1 MNRKIH
7 FGGIF
12 AASILLA
19 LMLLGFRPEPLAEAA
34 RNGPGDIPVATKQH
48 LVETYGK
55 LPLSFEANL
64 GQTSSQVKFLSRAQ
78 GYTLFLTRH
87 AEAVL
92 VLGKSAPK
100 RTPAQPAD
108 KLAAFVEPQRE
119 AVPPAVL
126 RMKLVGAKLTP
137 QVEGVEEFPGKANYI
152 IGNDPKKWRTNVPTY
167 AKVRYHEV
175 YPGVDLV
182 YYGKQRQLEHDFIV
196 APGADPSSIT
206 LGFAGAEKMSL
217 DPRRGALVLS
227 VKGGEV
233 RFEKP
238 RIYQELGGTWREISG
253 GYVLKNANGV
263 GFAVAAYD
271 ANKPLVIDPTLFYST
286 YLGGSGEDLGLGIA
300 ADGVGN
306 AYVTGETGST
316 DFPGASSSMIQSSN
330 GGGFDAF
337 VAKINAAGT
346 ALVYSTYLGGSSDDL
361 GFGIAVDAAGNAYVT
376 GETGSTDFHGASS
389 SMIQSSNGGGFD
401 AFVAK
406 INAGGTALVYSTYL
420 GGSSDDLGFGIAAD
434 GAGNAYVT
442 GYTLSTDF
450 PGASSSMIQSSNGGG
465 FDAFVAKFNAGGTA
479 LVYSTYLGGSGDDAG
494 QGIAVDAA
502 GHAYVTGYTFSTNFP
517 TTLLAFQSSNAGSAD
532 AFVTKLNP
540 TGSAPLVYST
550 YLGGTD
556 PDVGQGI
563 AVDATGNAYV
573 TGNTV
578 STDFPTTLLAFQ
590 SANAG
595 STDAFVTKLN
605 PAGSVPLVYSTYLG
619 GSGDDFGQGI
629 AVDAAGNAYVTGYT
643 GSTNFPTTAGA
654 FQIANAGSNDA
665 FVTTLNPAGS
675 APLVF
680 STYLGGSSDDFGFGI
695 AVDAAG
701 NAYVT
706 GQTLSTNFTTTPGV
720 FQSTNAGN
728 SDAFV
733 TKIAGF
739 STCKPEKDD
748 VEGHGHERGDDGR
761 EGEFH
766 FCKSSGDMD
775 FDERDRDGKIGRRMK
790 GKMRTVTVLGDQA
803 IISGSGTLA
812 DGTPVNYTAVFLG
825 NQPVVGTNHFAISW
839 IAANG
844 SVFQT
849 SGPLT
854 DGSIVVQP
862 Q

>member
-1 MNRKIH
+1 MNCKIH

-19 LMLLGFRPEPLAEAA
+19 LMLLGFRPEPLAEAT
-34 RNGPGDIPVATKQH
+34 RNGHGDIPVATKQH
-48 LVETYGK
+48 PLETYGK

-126 RMKLVGAKLTP
+126 RMKLLGAKLTP
-137 QVEGVEEFPGKANYI
+137 QVESVDEFPGKANYI

-167 AKVRYHEV
+167 AKVRYREV

-300 ADGVGN
+300 ADGAGN
-306 AYVTGETGST
+306 AYVTGETLST
-316 DFPGASSSMIQSSN
+316 VFPGASSSTIQSSN
-330 GGGFDAF
+330 GGGIDAF
-337 VAKINAAGT
+337 VAKFNAGGT

-406 INAGGTALVYSTYL
+406 
-420 GGSSDDLGFGIAAD
+420 
-434 GAGNAYVT
+434 
-442 GYTLSTDF
+442 
-450 PGASSSMIQSSNGGG
+450 
-465 FDAFVAKFNAGGTA
+465 FNAGGTA
-479 LVYSTYLGGSGDDAG
+479 LVYSTYLGGSGDEVG

-502 GHAYVTGYTFSTNFP
+502 GHAYVTGFTVSTNFP
-517 TTLLAFQSSNAGSAD
+517 TTAGAFQIDNAGSAD

-540 TGSAPLVYST
+540 AGSAPLVYST
-550 YLGGTD
+550 YLGGSD

-563 AVDATGNAYV
+563 AVDAAGNAYV

-578 STDFPTTLLAFQ
+578 STNFPTTAGVFQ
-590 SANAG
+590 IDNAG
-595 STDAFVTKLN
+595 GADAFVTKLN
-605 PAGSVPLVYSTYLG
+605 PAGAAPLVYSTYLG
-619 GSGDDFGQGI
+619 GSSDDFGQGI

-665 FVTTLNPAGS
+665 FVT
-675 APLVF
+675 
-680 STYLGGSSDDFGFGI
+680 
-695 AVDAAG
+695 
-701 NAYVT
+701 
-706 GQTLSTNFTTTPGV
+706 
-720 FQSTNAGN
+720 
-728 SDAFV
+728 
-733 TKIAGF
+733 KIAGF
-739 STCKPEKDD
+739 STCKPEKHD

-775 FDERDRDGKIGRRMK
+775 FDERDRDGKIVGRPMK

-812 DGTPVNYTAVFLG
+812 DG
-825 NQPVVGTNHFAISW
+825 
-839 IAANG
+839 
-844 SVFQT
+844 
-849 SGPLT
+849 
-854 DGSIVVQP
+854 
-862 Q
+862 

>member
-12 AASILLA
+12 ATSILLA

-48 LVETYGK
+48 LLETYGK

-137 QVEGVEEFPGKANYI
+137 QVLGVDEFPGKANYI

-167 AKVRYHEV
+167 AKVRYREV

-271 ANKPLVIDPTLFYST
+271 ANKPLVIDPTLSYST
-286 YLGGSGEDLGLGIA
+286 YLGGGGDDLGLGIA
-300 ADGVGN
+300 ADGAGN

-316 DFPGASSSMIQSSN
+316 DFPGAISSNGGGSDAFVAKINAAGTALVYSTYLGGSGDDFGQGIAVDAAGNAYVTGYTGSTNFPGASSSTIQSSN
-330 GGGFDAF
+330 GGGIDAF

-346 ALVYSTYLGGSSDDL
+346 ALVYSTYLGGSSVDE

-406 INAGGTALVYSTYL
+406 FNAGGTALVYSTYL

-442 GYTLSTDF
+442 GYTLS
-450 PGASSSMIQSSNGGG
+450 
-465 FDAFVAKFNAGGTA
+465 
-479 LVYSTYLGGSGDDAG
+479 
-494 QGIAVDAA
+494 
-502 GHAYVTGYTFSTNFP
+502 
-517 TTLLAFQSSNAGSAD
+517 
-532 AFVTKLNP
+532 
-540 TGSAPLVYST
+540 
-550 YLGGTD
+550 
-556 PDVGQGI
+556 
-563 AVDATGNAYV
+563 
-573 TGNTV
+573 
-578 STDFPTTLLAFQ
+578 
-590 SANAG
+590 
-595 STDAFVTKLN
+595 
-605 PAGSVPLVYSTYLG
+605 
-619 GSGDDFGQGI
+619 
-629 AVDAAGNAYVTGYT
+629 
-643 GSTNFPTTAGA
+643 
-654 FQIANAGSNDA
+654 
-665 FVTTLNPAGS
+665 
-675 APLVF
+675 
-680 STYLGGSSDDFGFGI
+680 
-695 AVDAAG
+695 
-701 NAYVT
+701 
-706 GQTLSTNFTTTPGV
+706 
-720 FQSTNAGN
+720 
-728 SDAFV
+728 
-733 TKIAGF
+733 
-739 STCKPEKDD
+739 
-748 VEGHGHERGDDGR
+748 
-761 EGEFH
+761 
-766 FCKSSGDMD
+766 
-775 FDERDRDGKIGRRMK
+775 
-790 GKMRTVTVLGDQA
+790 
-803 IISGSGTLA
+803 
-812 DGTPVNYTAVFLG
+812 
-825 NQPVVGTNHFAISW
+825 
-839 IAANG
+839 
-844 SVFQT
+844 
-849 SGPLT
+849 
-854 DGSIVVQP
+854 
-862 Q
+862 

>member
-19 LMLLGFRPEPLAEAA
+19 LMLLGFRPEPLAEAV
-34 RNGPGDIPVATKQH
+34 RNGPGDIPEATKQH

-126 RMKLVGAKLTP
+126 RMKLVGAKPTP
-137 QVEGVEEFPGKANYI
+137 QVEGVDEFPGKANYI
-152 IGNDPKKWRTNVPTY
+152 IGNDPKKWGTNVPTY

-300 ADGVGN
+300 ADGAGN

-316 DFPGASSSMIQSSN
+316 DFP
-330 GGGFDAF
+330 
-337 VAKINAAGT
+337 
-346 ALVYSTYLGGSSDDL
+346 
-361 GFGIAVDAAGNAYVT
+361 
-376 GETGSTDFHGASS
+376 GASS

-420 GGSSDDLGFGIAAD
+420 GGSSDDLGFGIAVDA
-434 GAGNAYVT
+434 AGNAYVT
-442 GYTLSTDF
+442 GETGSTDF
-450 PGASSSMIQSSNGGG
+450 HGASSSMIQSSNGGG

-502 GHAYVTGYTFSTNFP
+502 GHAYVTGYTFSTN
-517 TTLLAFQSSNAGSAD
+517 
-532 AFVTKLNP
+532 
-540 TGSAPLVYST
+540 
-550 YLGGTD
+550 
-556 PDVGQGI
+556 
-563 AVDATGNAYV
+563 
-573 TGNTV
+573 
-578 STDFPTTLLAFQ
+578 FPTTLLAFQ

-706 GQTLSTNFTTTPGV
+706 GQTLSTIFPTTPGA
-720 FQSTNAGN
+720 FQRANAGS

-733 TKIAGF
+733 TKIAGGVP
-739 STCKPEKDD
+739 TCKPEQHD
-748 VEGHGHERGDDGR
+748 VEGRGHEKGDDGR

-766 FCKSSGDMD
+766 FCKSSGEMD
-775 FDERDRDGKIGRRMK
+775 FDERDNDGKIVGRPMK

-849 SGPLT
+849 SGTLT

>member
-1 MNRKIH
+1 MNCKIH

-48 LVETYGK
+48 LLETYGK

-64 GQTSSQVKFLSRAQ
+64 GQTSSKVKFLSRGQ

-108 KLAAFVEPQRE
+108 RLAAFVEPQRE

-126 RMKLVGAKLTP
+126 RMKLVGAKPTP

-152 IGNDPKKWRTNVPTY
+152 IGNDRKKWRTNVPTY

-206 LGFAGAEKMSL
+206 LGFAGAEKMSI
-217 DPRRGALVLS
+217 DPRRGALVLP

-300 ADGVGN
+300 ADG
-306 AYVTGETGST
+306 
-316 DFPGASSSMIQSSN
+316 
-330 GGGFDAF
+330 
-337 VAKINAAGT
+337 
-346 ALVYSTYLGGSSDDL
+346 
-361 GFGIAVDAAGNAYVT
+361 AGNAYVT
-376 GETGSTDFHGASS
+376 GETGSTVFPGASS
-389 SMIQSSNGGGFD
+389 SMVQSSNGGGSD

-406 INAGGTALVYSTYL
+406 INAA
-420 GGSSDDLGFGIAAD
+420 
-434 GAGNAYVT
+434 
-442 GYTLSTDF
+442 
-450 PGASSSMIQSSNGGG
+450 
-465 FDAFVAKFNAGGTA
+465 GTA

-517 TTLLAFQSSNAGSAD
+517 TTAGAFQIDNAGSAD

-540 TGSAPLVYST
+540 AGSAPLVYST
-550 YLGGTD
+550 YLGGSD

-605 PAGSVPLVYSTYLG
+605 PAGS
-619 GSGDDFGQGI
+619 
-629 AVDAAGNAYVTGYT
+629 
-643 GSTNFPTTAGA
+643 
-654 FQIANAGSNDA
+654 
-665 FVTTLNPAGS
+665 

-680 STYLGGSSDDFGFGI
+680 STYFGGGSDDFGFGI
-695 AVDAAG
+695 A
-701 NAYVT
+701 
-706 GQTLSTNFTTTPGV
+706 
-720 FQSTNAGN
+720 
-728 SDAFV
+728 
-733 TKIAGF
+733 
-739 STCKPEKDD
+739 
-748 VEGHGHERGDDGR
+748 
-761 EGEFH
+761 
-766 FCKSSGDMD
+766 
-775 FDERDRDGKIGRRMK
+775 
-790 GKMRTVTVLGDQA
+790 
-803 IISGSGTLA
+803 
-812 DGTPVNYTAVFLG
+812 
-825 NQPVVGTNHFAISW
+825 
-839 IAANG
+839 
-844 SVFQT
+844 
-849 SGPLT
+849 
-854 DGSIVVQP
+854 
-862 Q
+862 

>member
-1 MNRKIH
+1 
-7 FGGIF
+7 
-12 AASILLA
+12 
-19 LMLLGFRPEPLAEAA
+19 
-34 RNGPGDIPVATKQH
+34 
-48 LVETYGK
+48 
-55 LPLSFEANL
+55 
-64 GQTSSQVKFLSRAQ
+64 
-78 GYTLFLTRH
+78 
-87 AEAVL
+87 
-92 VLGKSAPK
+92 
-100 RTPAQPAD
+100 
-108 KLAAFVEPQRE
+108 
-119 AVPPAVL
+119 
-126 RMKLVGAKLTP
+126 MKLVGAKLTP
-137 QVEGVEEFPGKANYI
+137 QVEGVDEFPGKANYI
-152 IGNDPKKWRTNVPTY
+152 IGNDPKKWGTNVPTY
-167 AKVRYHEV
+167 AKVRYREV

-286 YLGGSGEDLGLGIA
+286 YRGGSGEDLGLGIA

-306 AYVTGETGST
+306 AYVTGYTLST
-316 DFPGASSSMIQSSN
+316 DFPGASSSTIQSSN

-337 VAKINAAGT
+337 VAKINAA
-346 ALVYSTYLGGSSDDL
+346 
-361 GFGIAVDAAGNAYVT
+361 
-376 GETGSTDFHGASS
+376 
-389 SMIQSSNGGGFD
+389 
-401 AFVAK
+401 
-406 INAGGTALVYSTYL
+406 GTALVYSTYL

-479 LVYSTYLGGSGDDAG
+479 LVYSTYLGGSGDD
-494 QGIAVDAA
+494 
-502 GHAYVTGYTFSTNFP
+502 P
-517 TTLLAFQSSNAGSAD
+517 
-532 AFVTKLNP
+532 
-540 TGSAPLVYST
+540 
-550 YLGGTD
+550 
-556 PDVGQGI
+556 GQGI

-605 PAGSVPLVYSTYLG
+605 PAGSAPLVYSTYLG
-619 GSGDDFGQGI
+619 GSSDDFGQGI

-654 FQIANAGSNDA
+654 FQIDNAVGADAFVTKLNPAGSAPLVYSTYLGGSSDDFGQGIAVDVAGNAYVTGYTGSTNFPTTAGVFQIANAGSNDA

-680 STYLGGSSDDFGFGI
+680 STYL
-695 AVDAAG
+695 V
-701 NAYVT
+701 
-706 GQTLSTNFTTTPGV
+706 
-720 FQSTNAGN
+720 
-728 SDAFV
+728 
-733 TKIAGF
+733 
-739 STCKPEKDD
+739 
-748 VEGHGHERGDDGR
+748 
-761 EGEFH
+761 
-766 FCKSSGDMD
+766 
-775 FDERDRDGKIGRRMK
+775 
-790 GKMRTVTVLGDQA
+790 
-803 IISGSGTLA
+803 
-812 DGTPVNYTAVFLG
+812 
-825 NQPVVGTNHFAISW
+825 
-839 IAANG
+839 
-844 SVFQT
+844 
-849 SGPLT
+849 
-854 DGSIVVQP
+854 
-862 Q
+862 

>member
-1 MNRKIH
+1 MNCKIH

-48 LVETYGK
+48 LLETYGK

-253 GYVLKNANGV
+253 GYVLKNANCV
-263 GFAVAAYD
+263 GFDVAAYD
-271 ANKPLVIDPTLFYST
+271 ANKPLVIDP
-286 YLGGSGEDLGLGIA
+286 
-300 ADGVGN
+300 
-306 AYVTGETGST
+306 
-316 DFPGASSSMIQSSN
+316 
-330 GGGFDAF
+330 
-337 VAKINAAGT
+337 
-346 ALVYSTYLGGSSDDL
+346 
-361 GFGIAVDAAGNAYVT
+361 
-376 GETGSTDFHGASS
+376 
-389 SMIQSSNGGGFD
+389 
-401 AFVAK
+401 
-406 INAGGTALVYSTYL
+406 
-420 GGSSDDLGFGIAAD
+420 
-434 GAGNAYVT
+434 
-442 GYTLSTDF
+442 
-450 PGASSSMIQSSNGGG
+450 
-465 FDAFVAKFNAGGTA
+465 
-479 LVYSTYLGGSGDDAG
+479 
-494 QGIAVDAA
+494 
-502 GHAYVTGYTFSTNFP
+502 
-517 TTLLAFQSSNAGSAD
+517 
-532 AFVTKLNP
+532 
-540 TGSAPLVYST
+540 
-550 YLGGTD
+550 
-556 PDVGQGI
+556 
-563 AVDATGNAYV
+563 
-573 TGNTV
+573 
-578 STDFPTTLLAFQ
+578 
-590 SANAG
+590 
-595 STDAFVTKLN
+595 
-605 PAGSVPLVYSTYLG
+605 PLVYSTYLG
-619 GSGDDFGQGI
+619 GSGDDLGSAI
-629 AVDAAGNAYVTGYT
+629 AVDAAGNAYVTGNT
-643 GSTNFPTTAGA
+643 LSSIFPTTAGA
-654 FQIANAGSNDA
+654 FQSANPSAGNNHA
-665 FVTTLNPAGS
+665 FVTKLNPAGSAPVYSTYLGGDNNDFGQGVAVDAAGNASVTGYTLSSNFPTTPLAFQSVNPSVGNYHAFVTKLNPAGS
-675 APLVF
+675 APLYSTYLGGDNNDIGFGIAVGAGGNAYVTGYTMSSNFPTTLLAFQIVNAGGADVF
-680 STYLGGSSDDFGFGI
+680 VTKLNPAGSAPVYSTYLGGSSDDVGYGIAVGAAGDAYVTGITHSTTFPTTPGAFRRANAGSDDAFVTKLNPAGSGPLYSTYLGGSSDDFGFGI

-706 GQTLSTNFTTTPGV
+706 GQTNSSIFPTTPGA
-720 FQSTNAGN
+720 FQTANAG
-728 SDAFV
+728 SYDAFV
-733 TKIAGF
+733 TKIAGGAP
-739 STCKPEKDD
+739 TCKPEQHD
-748 VEGHGHERGDDGR
+748 VEGSGHEKGDDGR

-766 FCKSSGDMD
+766 FCKSSGEMD
-775 FDERDRDGKIGRRMK
+775 FDERDNDGKIVGRPMK

-803 IISGSGTLA
+803 VIIGSGTLA
-812 DGTPVNYTAVFLG
+812 NGTPVNYTAVVLG
-825 NQPVVGTNHFAISW
+825 NQPVIGANHFAISW
-839 IAANG
+839 FAANG
-844 SVFQT
+844 SVFRT